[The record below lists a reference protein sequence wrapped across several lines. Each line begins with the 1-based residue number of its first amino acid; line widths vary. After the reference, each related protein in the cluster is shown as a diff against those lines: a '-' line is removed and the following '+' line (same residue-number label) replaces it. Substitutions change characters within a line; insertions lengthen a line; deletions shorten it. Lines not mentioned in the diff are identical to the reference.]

1 MQKHDAPTLRVD
13 FSSRLNFR
21 AAAIERQVQP
31 FFVCAIRPQTEDEA
45 SASRKPWRIQRAEE
59 EEEEEEEEDEE
70 EEEEALVNPVCMYCV
85 ADNKCRFGICWLRL
99 SISERVEQDIL
110 SVNGATTALTT
121 RGTHLV
127 RPSVD
132 NFGDTA
138 LVSASHARFG
148 WRVALHSVIR
158 SRKDNPSLR

>member
-1 MQKHDAPTLRVD
+1 MQKHDAPTFRVE

-31 FFVCAIRPQTEDEA
+31 FSVCAIRPQTEAEA
-45 SASRKPWRIQRAEE
+45 SASRKPCRIQRAEE
-59 EEEEEEEEDEE
+59 GEEDDE

-158 SRKDNPSLR
+158 SRRDNPSLR

>member
-31 FFVCAIRPQTEDEA
+31 FFVCAIRPQTEAEA
-45 SASRKPWRIQRAEE
+45 SASRKPWRIQRAE
-59 EEEEEEEEDEE
+59 EE

-99 SISERVEQDIL
+99 SISERVEQDML

-158 SRKDNPSLR
+158 SRRDNRLCVETGKNQA